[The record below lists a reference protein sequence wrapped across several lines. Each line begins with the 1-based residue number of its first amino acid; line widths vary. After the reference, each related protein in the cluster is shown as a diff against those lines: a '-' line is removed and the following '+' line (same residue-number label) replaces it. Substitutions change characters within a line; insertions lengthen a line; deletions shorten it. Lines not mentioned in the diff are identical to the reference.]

1 MKEYKVVTFIQK
13 TTFSRSKADKE
24 LTDFLNEYARAG
36 WSVVNVHNNM
46 MHFVFE
52 RDKNR

>member
-1 MKEYKVVTFIQK
+1 MKEYKAVTFLQK
-13 TTFSRSKADKE
+13 TSFSVKKADKE

-36 WSVVNVHNNM
+36 WRVVSTQNNM
-46 MHFVFE
+46 MRFVFE